1 MHVQGDVERHQGRKC
16 ALGHVKHAA
25 RDAIVFHRE
34 RTETRICVHAMLV
47 SKHMVTSLSALRKLK
62 YIYIICFFFIIINY
76 FISSLRVRGLYIL
89 CYSSKYLAMAFYYY
103 YYYYCAAINKVQ
115 L

>member
-1 MHVQGDVERHQGRKC
+1 MHVQGDVERHQGRTC

-47 SKHMVTSLSALRKLK
+47 SKHMVISLSALRELK
-62 YIYIICFFFIIINY
+62 YIYNMPFFLLLLLLLFLITL
-76 FISSLRVRGLYIL
+76 FPL
-89 CYSSKYLAMAFYYY
+89 C
-103 YYYYCAAINKVQ
+103 V
-115 L
+115 